1 MHFII
6 NVDYIIVQ
14 GLKMLGPIHY
24 TQSFV
29 STIEN
34 LIFLYVA
41 VGLSKLEFAPVS
53 WNYIAMSDSFKIEII
68 K

>member
-1 MHFII
+1 
-6 NVDYIIVQ
+6 
-14 GLKMLGPIHY
+14 MLGPIHY